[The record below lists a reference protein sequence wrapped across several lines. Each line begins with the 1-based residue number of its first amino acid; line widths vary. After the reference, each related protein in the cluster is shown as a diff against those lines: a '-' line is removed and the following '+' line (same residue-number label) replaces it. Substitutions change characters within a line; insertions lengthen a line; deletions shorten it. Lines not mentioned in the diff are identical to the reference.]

1 MRDKLELFNKIKLM
15 TSEFNKN
22 NPCRY
27 CVGNGCD
34 DCRDC
39 SDAKK
44 RYTMETN
51 IYNLK
56 KEYKNLYGSDYDD
69 DYIDYLRDQRNAKV
83 SKSVTKQPDKMETI
97 QTKKHILEN
106 WCKRNMSTHTDW
118 TGTRVETIN
127 ACNSID
133 EFVNKLWDYLE
144 DESNRMD

>member
-1 MRDKLELFNKIKLM
+1 MMDKSEFFNMIKLM

-39 SDAKK
+39 SDAKN

-56 KEYKNLYGSDYDD
+56 KQYKELYGSDYDA
-69 DYIDYLRDQRNAKV
+69 DYINSLKDNVQTPSIKKIQV
-83 SKSVTKQPDKMETI
+83 SRF
-97 QTKKHILEN
+97 ILEE
-106 WCKRNMSTHTDW
+106 WCERNMNVHSDW
-118 TGTRVETIN
+118 TGARVETKETCSTIEEF
-127 ACNSID
+127 ID
-133 EFVNKLWDYLE
+133 KLWNYLK
-144 DESNRMD
+144 DASDRMD